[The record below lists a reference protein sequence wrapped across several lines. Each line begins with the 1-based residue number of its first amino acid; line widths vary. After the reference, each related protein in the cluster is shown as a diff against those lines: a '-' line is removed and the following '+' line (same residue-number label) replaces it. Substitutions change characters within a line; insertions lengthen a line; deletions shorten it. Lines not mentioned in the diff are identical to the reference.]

1 MRSGAIIYP
10 LLINYAGL
18 IALVPENKIFAL
30 RGQQPTDGPY
40 IVYREIS
47 VVPLDTKGDS
57 IDTAADPRTRQRS
70 ILDTTRVQI
79 SIFAK
84 TYLQVENIA
93 VQVRQALDREWGTVE
108 APYQYKVSLDTCI
121 FESSVDD
128 FDDDFNSYGAY
139 IKHLDFKLRIN
150 RINIDNAWQNNLALS
165 FDGVDDYLD
174 GGLSPNYTPGASA
187 NGFSVSFW
195 VMKKTNGSQIFI
207 NKTGK
212 FAGGGVYDKEW
223 AIINRFN
230 DKLLFK
236 LHFNNSPTD
245 YVDFESVQTLPLN
258 QWTHIVITYDLSQTA
273 TGFNMYINNQLLN
286 TTIGGATVTLYG
298 SYGNVFPGVSPLWIA
313 RSAGTGYFEILV
325 DEFILYKKVIDNAT
339 VNHLYNNGITGNPN
353 EAPYATSDMVS
364 YFRMGD
370 GAVFPN
376 IPNLAPS
383 YSLAATM
390 INMDAADIVTDTPT

>member
-18 IALVPENKIFAL
+18 VALVPANKIFAL

-47 VVPLDTKGDS
+47 SVPLDTKGDS

-84 TYLQVENIA
+84 TYLQVEDIA

-108 APYQYKVSLDTCI
+108 APYQYQVSLDSCI

-150 RINIDNAWQNNLALS
+150 RINIENAWQNNYSLS

-174 GGLSPNYTPGASA
+174 AGNSPLYTPTT
-187 NGFSVSFW
+187 NGWSVSFW
-195 VMKKTNGSQIFI
+195 FKKSVNGSQAII

-212 FAGGGVYDKEW
+212 FAGGGVFDKEW
-223 AIINRFN
+223 AINNRFN
-230 DKLLFK
+230 NKLLFK
-236 LHFNNSPTD
+236 LHFNNSTAN

-258 QWTHIVITYDLSQTA
+258 QWTHIVITYDGSQTD
-273 TGFNMYINNQLLN
+273 TGFNMYIDNQLLN
-286 TTIGGATVTLYG
+286 STNNLATVSLTG
-298 SYGNVFPGVSPLWIA
+298 SYGSVFAGVSPLYMS
-313 RSAGTGYFEILV
+313 RSSGTGYYEMFI
-325 DEFILYKKVIDNAT
+325 DEFILYKKVIDAAT

-383 YSLAATM
+383 YTLAATM
-390 INMDAADIVTDTPT
+390 VNMDAADIVTNTPT

>member
-18 IALVPENKIFAL
+18 VALVPANKIFAL

-47 VVPLDTKGDS
+47 SVPLDTKGDS

-79 SIFAK
+79 SIFGK
-84 TYLQVENIA
+84 TYLEVEDIA
-93 VQVRQALDREWGTVE
+93 VQVRQALDREWGSVE
-108 APYQYKVSLDTCI
+108 APYQHQIELDSCI
-121 FESSVDD
+121 YESSVDD

-150 RINIDNAWQNNLALS
+150 RINIDNAWQNNLSLS
-165 FDGVDDYLD
+165 FDGVDDYLNCGNTTD
-174 GGLSPNYTPGASA
+174 YTPQAS
-187 NGFSVSFW
+187 GFSVSFW
-195 VMKKTNGSQIFI
+195 YKKSVNSSQTII
-207 NKTGK
+207 NKTGGW
-212 FAGGGVYDKEW
+212 AGGGVYDQEW

-230 DKLLFK
+230 DTLLFN
-236 LHFNNSPTD
+236 LNFNNSSTD
-245 YVDFESVQTLPLN
+245 YVQLQSVQTLPLN
-258 QWTHIVITYDLSQTA
+258 QWIHIVITYDYSQTA
-273 TGFNMYINNQLLN
+273 TGFNMYIDNVLLN
-286 TTIGGATVTLYG
+286 TTNGLATVTLIG
-298 SYGNVFPGVSPLWIA
+298 SYGNVTAGASQLYIA
-313 RSAGTGYFEILV
+313 RNSATGYFEFLL
-325 DEFILYKKVIDNAT
+325 DEFILYKKVIDAAT

-353 EAPYATSDMVS
+353 ETPYATSSMIS

-370 GAVFPN
+370 GAVFPT

-383 YSLAATM
+383 YTLAGTM
-390 INMDAADIVTDTPT
+390 TNMDAVDIITDTPA

>member
-18 IALVPENKIFAL
+18 IALVPVNKIFAL

-40 IVYREIS
+40 IVYREVS
-47 VVPLDTKGDS
+47 SVPLDTKGDS

-84 TYLQVENIA
+84 TYLEVENIA
-93 VQVRQALDREWGTVE
+93 VQVRQALDREWGAVE
-108 APYQYKVSLDTCI
+108 APYQHQISLDSCV

-128 FDDDFNSYGAY
+128 FDDDFNSYGIY

-150 RINIDNAWQNNLALS
+150 RINIDNAWQNNFSLS
-165 FDGVDDYLD
+165 FDGVDDYLNA
-174 GGLSPNYTPGASA
+174 GNSPLYTPTTS
-187 NGFSVSFW
+187 GFSVSFW
-195 VMKKTNGSQIFI
+195 VKLSTSGTSTII
-207 NKTGK
+207 SKTGG
-212 FAGGGVYDKEW
+212 FSGGGVYDQEW
-223 AIINRFN
+223 RIMRRFT
-230 DKLLFK
+230 DQLRFI
-236 LHFNNSPTD
+236 LHFDNSTTNFVTFD
-245 YVDFESVQTLPLN
+245 SVQNLQN
-258 QWTHIVITYDLSQTA
+258 NVWYHIAITYDGSQTA
-273 TGFNMYINNQLLN
+273 TGFNMYIDNQLLN
-286 TTIGGATVTLYG
+286 TTNQLATLVLTGNYG
-298 SYGNVFPGVSPLWIA
+298 SVNAGISELYMA
-313 RSAGTGYFEILV
+313 RNNGSGYFEMFI
-325 DEFILYKKVIDNAT
+325 DEFILYKKVIDT
-339 VNHLYNNGITGNPN
+339 TLINHLYNNGLTGNPN

-383 YSLAATM
+383 YTLAATM
-390 INMDAADIVTDTPT
+390 VNMDAADIVTETPT